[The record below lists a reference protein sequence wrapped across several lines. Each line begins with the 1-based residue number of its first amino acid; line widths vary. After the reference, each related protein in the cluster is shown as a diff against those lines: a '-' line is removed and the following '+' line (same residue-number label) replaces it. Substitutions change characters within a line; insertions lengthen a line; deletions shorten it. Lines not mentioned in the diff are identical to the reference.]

1 MCVPWE
7 SNPQPLRCNR
17 NALPL
22 SHRNTGTHGVHKP
35 YVLTRSDISIS
46 VYLAFPDG
54 FKCTEHLHFQ
64 WETTNRAKHNCLGAL
79 YFKTAPDLIMIFLPV
94 CFPVCFIILQK
105 SWIKKNWHLRL
116 AILIWLNCLNVK
128 KNQLLVSFSV
138 FCFCNQVCFVRMHD
152 CNLRLLYSDSN
163 ALVWEMNL
171 ILQNKQNN
179 NGYRPTSLS
188 LSLSLSLYIYIYIHI
203 YNSVNIIV
211 LF

>member
-1 MCVPWE
+1 MKNTTLSVNVAQLFHQ
-7 SNPQPLRCNR
+7 SIVLLLHN
-17 NALPL
+17 L
-22 SHRNTGTHGVHKP
+22 SHSCCVHKP

-54 FKCTEHLHFQ
+54 FKCTEHLHFH
-64 WETTNRAKHNCLGAL
+64 WETTNRAKHNCLVPYPL
-79 YFKTAPDLIMIFLPV
+79 KWLQIWLWFFFFLLKKESPSL
-94 CFPVCFIILQK
+94 FHNFSKILD
-105 SWIKKNWHLRL
+105 KKNWDLRL

-128 KNQLLVSFSV
+128 MNQLLVSFSV

-163 ALVWEMNL
+163 ALVWEMKL

-203 YNSVNIIV
+203 
-211 LF
+211 